1 MLELLLH
8 PVRLRIV
15 WALSG
20 DRVRTTTDLCVT
32 LSDVPKTSVYRHVA
46 LLAEGG
52 LLEVADEQRVR
63 GVVERHYRL
72 RRERAVIEP
81 EAGAAMSLDDH
92 RHGFAAAMAALLA
105 EFNAYLDRPGADP
118 YADSISYRQGTLWL
132 DPDELA
138 EMIGELRQVFLK
150 RAGNEPTSDRRPHLM
165 SAIFFPTERPA
176 REPRRAADQA

>member
-1 MLELLLH
+1 MDMLELLLH

-81 EAGAAMSLDDH
+81 EAGAAM
-92 RHGFAAAMAALLA
+92 AAAKPWRWSSR
-105 EFNAYLDRPGADP
+105 D
-118 YADSISYRQGTLWL
+118 
-132 DPDELA
+132 
-138 EMIGELRQVFLK
+138 
-150 RAGNEPTSDRRPHLM
+150 
-165 SAIFFPTERPA
+165 
-176 REPRRAADQA
+176 